1 MGTRSRVAVMHGNVC
16 KSVYCHYDGYLD
28 YTGRI
33 LLAHYNSTAAN
44 LLIARGDNSGVK
56 ETLEEMN
63 FYADREESA
72 EDRAL
77 IAASGIELE
86 EVNEFLESTPWLVS
100 HTFEEFLDQV
110 QGNGCEYY
118 YVMRDGV
125 WYAGCVYETEGLIK
139 NGLVALKDA
148 MTAIESADVA

>member
-1 MGTRSRVAVMHGNVC
+1 MGTRSRVAVMHGDVC

-63 FYADREESA
+63 FYSDRGEE
-72 EDRAL
+72 D
-77 IAASGIELE
+77 
-86 EVNEFLESTPWLVS
+86 VS
-100 HTFEEFLDQV
+100 WQVAHSFEEFLEQV
-110 QGNGCEYY
+110 NNCYGEYY
-118 YVMRDGV
+118 YVMKDGV
-125 WYAGCVYETEGLIK
+125 WYAGCVYETEGLVK

>member
-1 MGTRSRVAVMHGNVC
+1 MGTRSRVAVMHGTVC

-63 FYADREESA
+63 FYADRD
-72 EDRAL
+72 EDNV
-77 IAASGIELE
+77 S
-86 EVNEFLESTPWLVS
+86 WQVS
-100 HTFEEFLDQV
+100 HTFEEFLEQV

-125 WYAGCVYETEGLIK
+125 WYAGCVYETQGLIK

-148 MTAIESADVA
+148 IAAISETVAE

>member
-1 MGTRSRVAVMHGNVC
+1 MGTRSRVAVMHGDVC

-63 FYADREESA
+63 FYSDRGEEDVSWQVA
-72 EDRAL
+72 HSFD
-77 IAASGIELE
+77 
-86 EVNEFLESTPWLVS
+86 EFLE
-100 HTFEEFLDQV
+100 QV
-110 QGNGCEYY
+110 NNCYGEYY
-118 YVMRDGV
+118 YVMKDGV
-125 WYAGCVYETEGLIK
+125 WYAGCVYETEGLVK

-148 MTAIESADVA
+148 ITAISEPVAEETQIAEVLFK